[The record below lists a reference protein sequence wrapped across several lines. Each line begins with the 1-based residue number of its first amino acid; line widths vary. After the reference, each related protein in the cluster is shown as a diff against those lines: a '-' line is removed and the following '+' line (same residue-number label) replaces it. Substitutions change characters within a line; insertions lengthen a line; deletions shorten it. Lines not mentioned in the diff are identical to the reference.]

1 MPTVLVKS
9 STPLEADQTF
19 EITEGETIFE
29 GLERLG
35 LVLPHGCLAG
45 SCGACRIEV
54 IKGSENLKIPG
65 AVESDTIAHI
75 KNQMAQAQITVRLA
89 CRAKVIGDIEIKK
102 L

>member
-9 STPLEADQTF
+9 SSPLETDKSF
-19 EITEGETIFE
+19 EIFEGETIFE

-35 LVLPHGCLAG
+35 HILPHGCLAG

-54 IKGSENLKIPG
+54 IAGNENLKIPG
-65 AVESDTIAHI
+65 AVEGDTIAHI
-75 KNQMAQAQITVRLA
+75 KNQLARSEVNVRLA
-89 CRAKVIGDIEIKK
+89 CRAKIIGDVEIKK